1 MSPTNNDDQPIERLA
16 ELDQDVSPD
25 FLRAVRKK
33 IYRRTATG
41 QVVGFS
47 WNLPRVI
54 LLEMISLIGGL
65 LTGGGGRAKL

>member
-16 ELDQDVSPD
+16 ELEQDVSPD
-25 FLRAVRKK
+25 FLRSVRKK
-33 IYRRTATG
+33 IYRRTAAS

-54 LLEMISLIGGL
+54 LLEMISLLSGL